1 MKTFK
6 PLAVLLSCLMLFSS
20 VASASGTKNLKTVKK
35 EQKVLLDVNQ
45 FGKYLHEGDPDSLE
59 GIYRSRDGRYLIAL
73 IKNDEKGHDFIG
85 VVVSADNPYWEEGQ
99 VKFNFV
105 RNSDN
110 KLKGYIYNSQGKA
123 FPISF
128 TIGESTIKSRHL
140 KKVKLKDIP
149 NGSLASL

>member
-6 PLAVLLSCLMLFSS
+6 PIALLLSCMMLFSAM
-20 VASASGTKNLKTVKK
+20 ASASGSKKLKTVSK
-35 EQKVLLDVNQ
+35 EQNVTLDVNQ
-45 FGKYLHEGDPDSLE
+45 FGKYLHDGDPDSLE
-59 GIYRSRDGRYLIAL
+59 GIYKSRDGRYMIAL
-73 IKNDEKGHDFIG
+73 IKNDKKGHDFIG
-85 VVVSADNPYWEEGQ
+85 VVVSADNPYWKEGQ
-99 VKFNFV
+99 LKFNFV

-110 KLKGYIYNSQGKA
+110 KLKGYIYNSQGNA

-128 TIGESTIKSRHL
+128 KIGQSTIKSRHL

>member
-1 MKTFK
+1 
-6 PLAVLLSCLMLFSS
+6 MLFSS
-20 VASASGTKNLKTVKK
+20 VASAAGNKRLKTIKNEKK
-35 EQKVLLDVNQ
+35 VNLDVNQ
-45 FGKYLHEGDPDSLE
+45 FGKYLHDGEPDSLE
-59 GIYRSRDGRYLIAL
+59 GIYKSRDGRYLIAL
-73 IKNDEKGHDFIG
+73 VKNDENGHDFLG

-110 KLKGYIYNSQGKA
+110 QLKGYIYNSQGVG

-128 TIGESTIKSRHL
+128 DIGKSTIKCRLL